1 LPLLHDALAL
11 HYERPRITFISGIIF
26 THREK
31 KSRQQKMGDTPSKC
45 TLCGNDM
52 TFKYRPME
60 KWNISGMLCSQC
72 YEKKLIEHYIA
83 PDRRDV
89 TKR

>member
-1 LPLLHDALAL
+1 
-11 HYERPRITFISGIIF
+11 
-26 THREK
+26 
-31 KSRQQKMGDTPSKC
+31 
-45 TLCGNDM
+45 M

-60 KWNISGMLCSQC
+60 KWNISGTLCSQC
-72 YEKKLIEHYIA
+72 YEKKLMEHYIA

>member
-1 LPLLHDALAL
+1 
-11 HYERPRITFISGIIF
+11 
-26 THREK
+26 
-31 KSRQQKMGDTPSKC
+31 MGDTPSKC

-52 TFKYRPME
+52 RFKYRPME

-72 YEKKLIEHYIA
+72 YEKKLTEHYIA

>member
-1 LPLLHDALAL
+1 
-11 HYERPRITFISGIIF
+11 
-26 THREK
+26 
-31 KSRQQKMGDTPSKC
+31 MGDTPSKC

-60 KWNISGMLCSQC
+60 KWNISGTLCSQC
-72 YEKKLIEHYIA
+72 YEKKLMEHYIA